1 MLHAEI
7 MRAEIE
13 GARTFAQMDEL
24 SRQLWRGHG
33 AGALS
38 DGEAQGLA
46 EHLHGRR
53 SAIRDGMRPLPIP
66 GLVGAGLAIPR
77 TRLFP
82 PRKIPRSPDR
92 MASRDRRRLL
102 ACSGPLPPRLA
113 ARFTEGQRA
122 VLRIVADAVAEAG
135 LCDLCLDA
143 IAARAGVCRRLA
155 QGALRLA
162 AGDGLLTIEERR
174 YPARRAPAKAG
185 ADRVQSPARHGEG
198 SLFRD
203 AFAAGTGRKAAGRA
217 GPGSSP
223 GQSRLSFRVAAPV
236 LATVRIMMGGAEAV
250 NDRDRAPQ
258 LRQPGRPTQALSMML
273 SRRSARSGAASATIR
288 RAASM
293 ASRPPAAKASSP
305 LRRMAAWKAF
315 TAGPAFG
322 WLSTAATRLSR
333 ASATGPTASC
343 QDGAGEIGSPGGRAG
358 AEGAAEAGTVVRGRI
373 MAVCSWA
380 RTIGPVWACQT
391 ARHSGWGRPTSG
403 SPNKSR
409 PAAI

>member
-7 MRAEIE
+7 MRAAIE

-38 DGEAQGLA
+38 DGGAQGLA

-53 SAIRDGMRPLPIP
+53 SAIREGMRPLPIP
-66 GLVGAGLAIPR
+66 GVVGSGLAGSGLVVR
-77 TRLFP
+77 RASLFP

-92 MASRDRRRLL
+92 IASRDRRRLL

-174 YPARRAPAKAG
+174 YPGRRNAPN
-185 ADRVQSPARHGEG
+185 
-198 SLFRD
+198 L
-203 AFAAGTGRKAAGRA
+203 
-217 GPGSSP
+217 
-223 GQSRLSFRVAAPV
+223 
-236 LATVRIMMGGAEAV
+236 VRIVSQDWQAWIKRGVKRRRTDPAPPTEPRPEPKPTGCKALHATEKSLSHPGKTEHRPGVPALPISGAV
-250 NDRDRAPQ
+250 T
-258 LRQPGRPTQALSMML
+258 PGAAAHQTQARLL
-273 SRRSARSGAASATIR
+273 N
-288 RAASM
+288 
-293 ASRPPAAKASSP
+293 PP
-305 LRRMAAWKAF
+305 
-315 TAGPAFG
+315 
-322 WLSTAATRLSR
+322 
-333 ASATGPTASC
+333 TGEPVREGC
-343 QDGAGEIGSPGGRAG
+343 GNQIGTP
-358 AEGAAEAGTVVRGRI
+358 
-373 MAVCSWA
+373 M
-380 RTIGPVWACQT
+380 
-391 ARHSGWGRPTSG
+391 
-403 SPNKSR
+403 
-409 PAAI
+409 